1 MHNGYYRSSKS
12 TKKSLAS
19 AYSFCIQNL
28 QIATIF
34 FKDTYS
40 CSRCANSYLSIL
52 LIGICGIG
60 WIEFIAAVVD
70 GCKKIKIKWY
80 SVNNTYYFNEVYYK
94 IKNEINGVL

>member
-1 MHNGYYRSSKS
+1 MHNGLYSSSKS
-12 TKKSLAS
+12 TQKSLAS

-34 FKDTYS
+34 LKDKYS
-40 CSRCANSYLSIL
+40 FSRCANSYLSIL

-70 GCKKIKIKWY
+70 GCKKKKKK
-80 SVNNTYYFNEVYYK
+80 NNMV
-94 IKNEINGVL
+94 